1 MLDRDTNTEAAELI
15 NAHFHKRRALLTAA
29 LALPGTWLTG
39 CVDVA
44 KVTDLASAAVGGG
57 TLNEG
62 TVAAGLREALQIGS
76 ERASDTLSQSG
87 GFSDNALVRI
97 IVPPDLTKAAKLM
110 RKVGL
115 GRYVD
120 ELEVAMNRSAERA
133 VGEAKPIFW
142 NAISAMS
149 ISDAF
154 DILRGPRDAATQY
167 FRTRTSASLE
177 SRFAPIVQTG
187 MRQVGLYQK
196 YAELTDRY
204 NRIPFAKPA
213 APSLEGY
220 ITSKAMDGLFLTLAD
235 EEARIRENPVAR
247 TTELL
252 RRVFA

>member
-1 MLDRDTNTEAAELI
+1 MRNSVSRRDALRAALVVP
-15 NAHFHKRRALLTAA
+15 AAA
-29 LALPGTWLTG
+29 LAG

-44 KVTDLASAAVGGG
+44 KVGDLASAAVGEA
-57 TLNEG
+57 TLSEG
-62 TVAAGLREALQIGS
+62 TVAAGLKEALQIGS
-76 ERASDTLSQSG
+76 ERASGTLSKTG
-87 GFSDNALVRI
+87 GFSDNPLVRI
-97 IVPPDLTKAAKLM
+97 VVPDDLNKAAKLM

-120 ELEVAMNRSAERA
+120 ELELAMNRSAERA
-133 VGEAKPIFW
+133 VGEAVPVFW
-142 NAISAMS
+142 DAITSMS

-167 FRTRTSASLE
+167 FRARTSGTLE
-177 SRFAPIVQTG
+177 QKFQPIVQQG
-187 MRQVGLYQK
+187 MRQVGLYQR

-204 NRIPFAKPA
+204 NRIPFTKPA

-220 ITSKAMDGLFLTLAD
+220 ITDKAMDGLFLVLAD
-235 EEARIRENPVAR
+235 EEAKIRENPVAR

>member
-1 MLDRDTNTEAAELI
+1 MHTPEANPLTDTHLRR
-15 NAHFHKRRALLTAA
+15 RRALLLAA
-29 LALPGTWLTG
+29 VAVPGTWLTG

-44 KVTDLASAAVGGG
+44 KVSDLASAAVGET

-76 ERASDTLSQSG
+76 ERASGTLSKTG
-87 GFSDNALVRI
+87 GFSDNPLVRI
-97 IVPPDLTKAAKLM
+97 IVPPDLNKAAKLM

-133 VGEAKPIFW
+133 VGEAVPVFW
-142 NAISAMS
+142 EAISAMS

-154 DILRGPRDAATQY
+154 NILRGPRDAATQY
-167 FRTRTSASLE
+167 FRARTSTSLE
-177 SRFAPIVQTG
+177 NKFQPIVQTG

-213 APSLEGY
+213 APNLEGY
-220 ITSKAMDGLFLTLAD
+220 ITRKAMDGLFLSLAD